1 MSLLRLLCGGFCV
14 ALIAACTNGAT
25 PPVATLPSPTNVVQ
39 ASPEP
44 TSTPAVSPSPTAHP
58 SPSLFVIPPPVT
70 PFVRCDTRDL
80 EMRLISEG
88 AAAGNVSATIEVRNK
103 SQHNCDLYG
112 YAGLELL
119 DDDRE
124 SLPTNVIWST
134 TSFFL
139 PSPAV
144 EAVVGLPAGTA
155 PISRATFDPQH
166 PAPPVPG
173 HAYIPL
179 SWNDVVGKCSKASQL
194 QVIPPDASSSLVISA
209 VPPSGS
215 PTVMYVCLSGTIY
228 VNPTRVAVRA

>member
-1 MSLLRLLCGGFCV
+1 MSLPRLACGAF
-14 ALIAACTNGAT
+14 ALTVLAACTTGAT
-25 PPVATLPSPTNVVQ
+25 PPVASRPSPIVQTSAEPTSNPVRSPSPATHQTPRPFVIPSPT
-39 ASPEP
+39 
-44 TSTPAVSPSPTAHP
+44 
-58 SPSLFVIPPPVT
+58 T
-70 PFVRCDTRDL
+70 PFLRCDTNDL
-80 EMRLISEG
+80 EMKLISEQ
-88 AAAGNVSATIEVRNK
+88 AAAGNISATIEVRNK
-103 SQHNCDLYG
+103 SHHNCDLYG

-124 SLPTNVIWST
+124 SLPTDVIWST

-179 SWNDVVGKCSKASQL
+179 SWNDAVGKCSKASQL
-194 QVIPPDASSSLVISA
+194 QVIPPDATSSLVISA

-215 PTVMYVCLSGTIY
+215 PTLMYVCLSGTIY
-228 VNPTRVAVRA
+228 VNPTRAAVRA